1 MRRSRL
7 IGVPLAAVAMLGG
20 PLGAVQARAEVCD
33 LYPCEV
39 ARDAGAFV
47 RQEADDAVVFVGE
60 TYEDIGGIVIS
71 VVCTLFPTQ
80 PECQ

>member
-7 IGVPLAAVAMLGG
+7 VGLSLTVIAMLGG
-20 PLGAVQARAEVCD
+20 PLGAAPAGAEVCD
-33 LYPCEV
+33 LYPCEL
-39 ARDAGAFV
+39 ARDTGEFV

-60 TYEDIGGIVIS
+60 TYEDVGGLVIT